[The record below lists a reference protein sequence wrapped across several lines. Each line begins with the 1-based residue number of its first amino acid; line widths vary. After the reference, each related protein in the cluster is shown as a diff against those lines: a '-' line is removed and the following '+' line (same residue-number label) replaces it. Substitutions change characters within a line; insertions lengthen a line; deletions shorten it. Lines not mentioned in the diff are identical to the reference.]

1 LPRQIGVAGRRRVA
15 EQKELQM
22 QSNTVRAGVGALVIA
37 AAIVLFLVLKGG
49 GDDSS
54 APSQGAANTTGASGA
69 KQAAPTIVVKG
80 GKPVGGIREL
90 DYTKGDRV
98 RFRVE
103 SDVSDEVHVHGY
115 DLMKDVAPGHPVS
128 FEFPANLEGVF
139 EAELEGR
146 KEQIIELRV
155 NP

>member
-1 LPRQIGVAGRRRVA
+1 
-15 EQKELQM
+15 M
-22 QSNTVRAGVGALVIA
+22 QSNNVRIA
-37 AAIVLFLVLKGG
+37 MAVVSVAVAVVLLFVFKDN
-49 GDDSS
+49 GDDNSDTT
-54 APSQGAANTTGASGA
+54 ATTGGQPAKASI
-69 KQAAPTIVVKG
+69 PTIVVKN

-90 DYTKGDRV
+90 DYTKGDQI
-98 RFRVE
+98 RFKVD

-128 FEFPANLEGVF
+128 FDFAASLEGVF
-139 EAELEGR
+139 EAELESR

>member
-1 LPRQIGVAGRRRVA
+1 
-15 EQKELQM
+15 M
-22 QSNTVRAGVGALVIA
+22 QSNTARAGVGALVLA

-49 GDDSS
+49 GDDSNT
-54 APSQGAANTTGASGA
+54 PSQSAAGATGTAGAN
-69 KQAAPTIVVKG
+69 AAIPTIVVKG

-90 DYTKGDRV
+90 DYTKGDQV
-98 RFRVE
+98 RFRVK

-128 FEFPANLEGVF
+128 FDFPADLEGVF

>member
-1 LPRQIGVAGRRRVA
+1 
-15 EQKELQM
+15 M
-22 QSNTVRAGVGALVIA
+22 QSNTLRAGVGVVVIA
-37 AAIVLFLVLKGG
+37 AASVLFLVLKGG

-54 APSQGAANTTGASGA
+54 TSNVGTTGATGNSSA
-69 KQAAPTIVVKG
+69 QIPTIVVKG

-90 DYTKGDRV
+90 DYTKGDEV
-98 RFRVE
+98 RFRVR

-115 DLMKDVAPGHPVS
+115 DFMKDVAPGHPVS
-128 FEFPANLEGVF
+128 FDFPANLEGVF
-139 EAELEGR
+139 EAELESR

>member
-1 LPRQIGVAGRRRVA
+1 
-15 EQKELQM
+15 M
-22 QSNTVRAGVGALVIA
+22 QSNTVRFGVGTLVLA
-37 AAIVLFLVLKGG
+37 AAIILFIVLKGG
-49 GDDSS
+49 GDDSNGTSDTTAGGNGVKS
-54 APSQGAANTTGASGA
+54 AI
-69 KQAAPTIVVKG
+69 PTIVVKG

-90 DYTKGDRV
+90 DYTKGDEV
-98 RFRVE
+98 RFRVK

-128 FEFPANLEGVF
+128 FDFAASLEGVF

>member
-1 LPRQIGVAGRRRVA
+1 
-15 EQKELQM
+15 M
-22 QSNTVRAGVGALVIA
+22 QSNTVRLGVGALVVA
-37 AAIVLFLVLKGG
+37 GAVVLFLVLKGG

-54 APSQGAANTTGASGA
+54 TTTEDTVAGGGKPAI
-69 KQAAPTIVVKG
+69 PTIVVKG

-90 DYTKGDRV
+90 DYTKGDEV
-98 RFRVE
+98 RFRVK

-128 FEFPANLEGVF
+128 FDFPANLEGVF
-139 EAELEGR
+139 EAELENR
-146 KEQIIELRV
+146 KEQIIEMRV